1 MAGEHRGSKVGPRIA
16 VLVSQAIVATHQKLI
31 DTKHKL
37 AMAVFRSMSDEISH
51 EVTATLGPVYEALL
65 KTHGDDGPL
74 TEALQFMAYGHGQL
88 KAIVGSSG
96 LSQGLLSSVATV
108 VNNLLAPGVY
118 NQVSSTPH
126 LIPDAGTIAQLTALG
141 WISVRDGVQGIRE
154 NGMNNAWAEAMI
166 EANKNYPDIGQILDL
181 YRRGELTEGKYNE
194 LAAKAGYPEEIYDL
208 FRPTA
213 FVPLS
218 PADLALAVLRGNAN
232 FYDAASTA
240 RESGVTQ
247 ADFQTLVDNTGEPL
261 GLEQMLEAFRRGFIT
276 EERLLTGIRQSRV
289 RNEWA
294 QTAVDLRYSPMSV
307 ADAVQAVVQ
316 NHMDQGTAES
326 IAQQNGLEP
335 GQIDILFRTAG
346 EPLSRT
352 EMEQLYNRGKVTQ
365 ADVEQALRESRLKN
379 KYTADAFALHERLLE
394 PRMLSEAVHDG
405 GMTHAEAIKEAM
417 NYGFTVP
424 RATVLV
430 NSASRRKLQAHRERV
445 VAAAQTLYQDS
456 AITRGQLIALAESMG
471 YEPAEAEFIAEAS
484 DLHKQ
489 ARDVSSA
496 IAAIRSRVI
505 ARHIDAH
512 EASGLLDSLGVPAG
526 QRDKL
531 LGLWTIEEAANVRVL
546 TPAQIVKAV
555 KKELITPDEG
565 GTRLM
570 ALGYSHDDAQ
580 MLLLEI

>member
-1 MAGEHRGSKVGPRIA
+1 
-16 VLVSQAIVATHQKLI
+16 
-31 DTKHKL
+31 
-37 AMAVFRSMSDEISH
+37 MSDEISH

-166 EANKNYPDIGQILDL
+166 EANKNYPDMSSMVELL
-181 YRRGELTEGKYNE
+181 RRVRITYDQFDEW
-194 LAAKAGYPEEIYDL
+194 AIKAG
-208 FRPTA
+208 
-213 FVPLS
+213 VPQAVREAYKRDVGL
-218 PADLALAVLRGNAN
+218 PLTPDEYALALLKGNVRYAEAQQGA
-232 FYDAASTA
+232 YLG
-240 RESGVTQ
+240 GVDQ
-247 ADFQTLVDNTGEPL
+247 PDFDIMVANTGEPP
-261 GLEQMLEAFRRGFIT
+261 GTEQMLEAYRRQFIDQARL
-276 EERLLTGIRQSRV
+276 ERGIRQSRV
-289 RNEWA
+289 RDEWID
-294 QTAVDLRYSPMSV
+294 VIEKLRYSPMSV

-335 GQIDILFRTAG
+335 GQIDILFQTAG

-445 VAAAQTLYQDS
+445 VAAAQSLYQDS
-456 AITRGQLIALAESMG
+456 AITRGQLIALAQSMG
-471 YEPAEAEFIAEAS
+471 YEAAEAEFIAEAS
-484 DLHKQ
+484 DLHRQ

-526 QRDKL
+526 QRDHL
-531 LGLWTIEEAANVRVL
+531 IGLWTIEEAANVRVL

-555 KKELITPDEG
+555 KKELITPDDG